1 VLLNVTLL
9 CCTFLNLQEESHA
22 GTKGS
27 RSGDEGAAVCLP
39 LSKLLMDQAYP
50 FMVSNVNCGI
60 DLTYEPWL
68 WIVLYAAILLLYLV
82 INRVLVGRLDR
93 IVPAEVL
100 KNRE

>member
-1 VLLNVTLL
+1 MELP
-9 CCTFLNLQEESHA
+9 
-22 GTKGS
+22 
-27 RSGDEGAAVCLP
+27 SGKNKVAVSSALVQKYIIAVGAAVCLP